1 MDGSQRKSLQA
12 KLPPMVKRILREY
25 KYPLDAQEAAVN
37 PAVNPALQQA
47 KALAEVRA

>member
-1 MDGSQRKSLQA
+1 MDASQRKSLQA
-12 KLPPMVKRILREY
+12 KLRLMVKRILRRY

-47 KALAEVRA
+47 KALGEVWA